1 MVRAGA
7 AILVGVLALA
17 LSDVS
22 ANDFTGTS
30 ARPAAGVPES
40 DVKTWTGW
48 FSDLQCAKRSVER
61 GDIRPNNPDCVKRC
75 LKDGVTPV
83 FISEQAKALFEVRDY
98 SSVAADVG
106 YHIELTGTLD
116 ESGKAISVR
125 SVKRLKYVGAV
136 CALPKK
142 TGRKQ

>member
-1 MVRAGA
+1 MVRKGVST
-7 AILVGVLALA
+7 LVCALTLAL
-17 LSDVS
+17 LDVS
-22 ANDFTGTS
+22 ANSLTGTS
-30 ARPAAGVPES
+30 ARAAADAPGSV
-40 DVKTWTGW
+40 VKTWTGW
-48 FSDLQCAKRSVER
+48 FSDLQCAKRRVER
-61 GDIRPNNPDCVKRC
+61 GDIGPNNPDCVKRC
-75 LKDGVTPV
+75 LRDGVTPV
-83 FISEQAKALFEVRDY
+83 FISEQARALFEVRDY
-98 SSVAADVG
+98 PSVVADVG